1 MSFEG
6 MDVDQLQGLAKQI
19 NADARALS
27 DLVTTLTAVAARLT
41 VLWHG
46 PLAAAFEQDWQS
58 KLSPSLQAATRTLTD
73 LHTHLQ
79 NNINAQTS
87 ASAADAGLGAA
98 TSTGTGAILPAVVA
112 GAGVIW
118 TGAQLAGQF
127 TSPVDTV
134 ASLIPGASDDL
145 PVLGA
150 SGDFDTGMAMVTAGV
165 DGAKAGNALANHQ
178 YAAAGGDLVDGTADA
193 LKAGGPDDPVPY
205 LAGVALELGKED
217 YDLAGQIDW
226 SQGVPNPLT
235 GSNLS
240 TIYVPALEAVP
251 GEMVGPLMKAFF

>member
-58 KLSPSLQAATRTLTD
+58 KLSPSLQAATGTLTD

-79 NNINAQTS
+79 NNINAQIS
-87 ASAADAGLGAA
+87 ASAADAGLAGPSGGA
-98 TSTGTGAILPAVVA
+98 SAILPAVVA
-112 GAGVIW
+112 GVGVIW
-118 TGAQLAGQF
+118 SGAQLAGQF
-127 TSPVDTV
+127 TSPVDTM

-150 SGDFDTGMAMVTAGV
+150 TGDFDTGMAMVTAGI
-165 DGAKAGNALANHQ
+165 DGAKAGDALANHQ

-193 LKAGGPDDPVPY
+193 LKAGGPEDPVPY
-205 LAGVALELGKED
+205 LAGVTLELGKED

-235 GSNLS
+235 GSNFS
-240 TIYVPALEAVP
+240 TIYAPALEAVP
-251 GEMVGPLMKAFF
+251 GEMVDPLMKAFF

>member
-41 VLWHG
+41 DLWHG

-58 KLSPSLQAATRTLTD
+58 KLSPSLQAATGTLMD

-79 NNINAQTS
+79 NNVNAQIS
-87 ASAADAGLGAA
+87 ASAADAGLAG
-98 TSTGTGAILPAVVA
+98 TSSGTGAILPAVVA

-118 TGAQLAGQF
+118 NGAQLAGQF
-127 TSPVDTV
+127 TSPVDTM

-150 SGDFDTGMAMVTAGV
+150 TGDFDTGMAMVTAGV
-165 DGAKAGNALANHQ
+165 DGAKAGDALANHQ

-193 LKAGGPDDPVPY
+193 LKAGGPEDPVPY
-205 LAGVALELGKED
+205 LAGVTLELGKED

-235 GSNLS
+235 GSNFS
-240 TIYVPALEAVP
+240 TIYAPALEAVP
-251 GEMVGPLMKAFF
+251 GEMVDPLMKAFF

>member
-41 VLWHG
+41 DLWHG

-58 KLSPSLQAATRTLTD
+58 KLSPSLQAATGTLMD

-79 NNINAQTS
+79 NNVNAQIS
-87 ASAADAGLGAA
+87 ASAADAGLAG
-98 TSTGTGAILPAVVA
+98 TSSGTGAILPAVVA

-118 TGAQLAGQF
+118 NGAQLAGQF
-127 TSPVDTV
+127 TSPVDTT

-150 SGDFDTGMAMVTAGV
+150 TGDFDTGMAMVTAGV
-165 DGAKAGNALANHQ
+165 DGAKAGDALANHQ

-193 LKAGGPDDPVPY
+193 LKAGGPEDPVPY
-205 LAGVALELGKED
+205 LAGVTLELGKED

-235 GSNLS
+235 GSNFS
-240 TIYVPALEAVP
+240 TIYAPALEAVP
-251 GEMVGPLMKAFF
+251 GEMVDPLMKAFF

>member
-19 NADARALS
+19 NADARALT

-58 KLSPSLQAATRTLTD
+58 KLSPSLQAATGTLTD

-79 NNINAQTS
+79 NNINAQIS
-87 ASAADAGLGAA
+87 ASAADAGLAG
-98 TSTGTGAILPAVVA
+98 TSGGTSAILPAVVA
-112 GAGVIW
+112 GVGVIW
-118 TGAQLAGQF
+118 SGAQLAGQF
-127 TSPVDTV
+127 TSPVDTM

-150 SGDFDTGMAMVTAGV
+150 TGDFDTGMAMVTAGI
-165 DGAKAGNALANHQ
+165 DGAKAGDALANHQ

-193 LKAGGPDDPVPY
+193 LKAGGPEDPVPY
-205 LAGVALELGKED
+205 LAGVTLELGKED

-235 GSNLS
+235 GSNFS
-240 TIYVPALEAVP
+240 TIYAPALEAVP
-251 GEMVGPLMKAFF
+251 GEMVDPLMKAFF

>member
-6 MDVDQLQGLAKQI
+6 MDVDQLQGLAKQV
-19 NADARALS
+19 NADAQALS

-73 LHTHLQ
+73 LHTHLV
-79 NNINAQTS
+79 NNINAQAS
-87 ASAADAGLGAA
+87 ASAADAGPGAG
-98 TSTGTGAILPAVVA
+98 TSTGTGAIFPAVVV

-118 TGAQLAGQF
+118 NGAQLAGQF

-150 SGDFDTGMAMVTAGV
+150 TGDFDTGMAMVTAGV
-165 DGAKAGNALANHQ
+165 DGAKAGDALANHQ

-226 SQGVPNPLT
+226 SQGVPNPLA
-235 GSNLS
+235 GSNFS
-240 TIYVPALEAVP
+240 TIYAPALAAVP
-251 GEMVGPLMKAFF
+251 GEMVDPLMKAFF

>member
-58 KLSPSLQAATRTLTD
+58 KLSPSLQAATGTLTD

-79 NNINAQTS
+79 NNINAQIS
-87 ASAADAGLGAA
+87 ASAADAGPGG
-98 TSTGTGAILPAVVA
+98 GTGAILPAVVA
-112 GAGVIW
+112 GAGAIW
-118 TGAQLAGQF
+118 TGAQLVGQF

-150 SGDFDTGMAMVTAGV
+150 TGDFDTGMAMVTAGI
-165 DGAKAGNALANHQ
+165 DGAKAGDALANHQ

-193 LKAGGPDDPVPY
+193 LKAGGPEDPVPY
-205 LAGVALELGKED
+205 LAGVTLELGKED

-235 GSNLS
+235 GSNFS
-240 TIYVPALEAVP
+240 TIYAPALEAVP
-251 GEMVGPLMKAFF
+251 GEMVDPLMKAFF

>member
-41 VLWHG
+41 DLWHG

-58 KLSPSLQAATRTLTD
+58 KLSPSLQAATGTLMD

-79 NNINAQTS
+79 NNVNAQIS
-87 ASAADAGLGAA
+87 ASAADAGLAG
-98 TSTGTGAILPAVVA
+98 TSSGTGAILPAIVA

-118 TGAQLAGQF
+118 NGAQLAGQF
-127 TSPVDTV
+127 TSPVDTT

-150 SGDFDTGMAMVTAGV
+150 TGDFDTGMAMVTAGV
-165 DGAKAGNALANHQ
+165 DGAKAGDALANHQ

-193 LKAGGPDDPVPY
+193 LKAGGPEDPVPY
-205 LAGVALELGKED
+205 LAGVTLELGKED

-235 GSNLS
+235 GSNFS
-240 TIYVPALEAVP
+240 TIYAPALEAVP
-251 GEMVGPLMKAFF
+251 REMVDPLMKAFF